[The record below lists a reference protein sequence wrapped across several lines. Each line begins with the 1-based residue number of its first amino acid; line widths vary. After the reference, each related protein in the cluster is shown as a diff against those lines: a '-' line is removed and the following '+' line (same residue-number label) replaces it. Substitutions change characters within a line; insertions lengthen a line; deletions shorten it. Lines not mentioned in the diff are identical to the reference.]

1 VKRTAWLCA
10 SFLALGAPQ
19 TAWTQSTNLSDL
31 ERVAPAATGDAVAT
45 GAATAW
51 RALWTVPAAAPALHG
66 VIIGLEQNEFGSVT
80 TMLGAARFRLGVL
93 WQLQFAQAQVSGV
106 IDPELLAQYPELATL
121 RVMARFVSVDGVHTL
136 GRTTV
141 SAGLR
146 QEYDEL
152 LGVRGSGATA
162 RSSVRLRVG
171 SRTALAGAFD
181 RALSSSLGTPADGR
195 VQLAVSQ
202 DVVTRAGRLQLD
214 AGARMGRLR
223 QSEISET
230 EFALGA
236 TLSIQDVMSINA
248 TAGSDRL
255 SQSPWTW
262 RGALG
267 VSIALGSV
275 GAHFRYGFKPDG
287 RGASR
292 AVAITYT
299 ERDTAHPNYSATNR

>member
-1 VKRTAWLCA
+1 VRRTAWLFA
-10 SFLALGAPQ
+10 SLLALGAPK

-45 GAATAW
+45 GAASAW
-51 RALWTVPAAAPALHG
+51 RSLWTVPAAAPALHG
-66 VIIGLEQNEFGSVT
+66 VMIGFEQNAFGSVT
-80 TMLGAARFRLGVL
+80 TVLGAARFRLGVL
-93 WQLQFAQAQVSGV
+93 WQLQYAQAQVSGV

-121 RVMARFVSVDGVHTL
+121 RVMARFVSLDGVHTL

-146 QEYDEL
+146 EESDEL
-152 LGVRGSGATA
+152 LGVSASGVTA
-162 RSSVRLRVG
+162 RSSVRLRLG
-171 SRTALAGAFD
+171 YRTAIAGVFD
-181 RALSSSLGTPADGR
+181 RALSSGLGTPADGR
-195 VQLAVSQ
+195 VQIAVSQ
-202 DVVTRAGRLQLD
+202 DVVTGAGRLQLD

-230 EFALGA
+230 EYALGA
-236 TLSIQDVMSINA
+236 TLSIQDIMSINA

-255 SQSPWTW
+255 SQGPWTW
-262 RGALG
+262 RAALG

-292 AVAITYT
+292 AMAFTYT
-299 ERDTAHPNYSATNR
+299 RRDPATGLPR

>member
-1 VKRTAWLCA
+1 MRRTAWLFA
-10 SFLALGAPQ
+10 SFLALGAPK

-45 GAATAW
+45 GAASAW
-51 RALWTVPAAAPALHG
+51 RSLWTVPAAAPALHG
-66 VIIGLEQNEFGSVT
+66 VMIGFEQNAFGSVT
-80 TMLGAARFRLGVL
+80 TVLGAARFRLGVL
-93 WQLQFAQAQVSGV
+93 WQLQYAQAQVSGV
-106 IDPELLAQYPELATL
+106 IDPDLLAQYPELATL
-121 RVMARFVSVDGVHTL
+121 RVMARFVSLDGVHTV

-146 QEYDEL
+146 EESDEL
-152 LGVRGSGATA
+152 LGVSASGVTA
-162 RSSVRLRVG
+162 RSSVRLRLG
-171 SRTALAGAFD
+171 HRTAIAGVFN
-181 RALSSSLGTPADGR
+181 RALSSGLGTPADGR
-195 VQLAVSQ
+195 VQIAVSQ
-202 DVVTRAGRLQLD
+202 DVVTGAGRLQLD

-230 EFALGA
+230 EYALGA
-236 TLSIQDVMSINA
+236 TLSIQDIMSINA

-255 SQSPWTW
+255 SQGPWTW
-262 RGALG
+262 RAALG

-292 AVAITYT
+292 AMAVTYT
-299 ERDTAHPNYSATNR
+299 RRDLTGNLPR

>member
-1 VKRTAWLCA
+1 MRRTAWLYA
-10 SFLALGAPQ
+10 SFLALGAPH
-19 TAWTQSTNLSDL
+19 TVWAQSTNLTDL
-31 ERVAPAATGDAVAT
+31 ERAAPAATGDAVAT
-45 GAATAW
+45 GAASAW
-51 RALWTVPAAAPALHG
+51 RALWTVPAAAPSLHG
-66 VIIGLEQNEFGSVT
+66 VIIGFEENEFGSVT

-106 IDPELLAQYPELATL
+106 IDPDLLAQYPELATL
-121 RVMARFVSVDGVHTL
+121 RVMARFVSVDGLHTVA
-136 GRTTV
+136 RTTV

-146 QEYDEL
+146 QEYDDL
-152 LGVRGSGATA
+152 LGVHASGVTA

-171 SRTALAGAFD
+171 HRTAIAGAFD
-181 RALSSSLGTPADGR
+181 RAMSSSLGTPAAGR
-195 VQLAVSQ
+195 VQIAVSQ

-214 AGARMGRLR
+214 AGARLGRLR

-230 EFALGA
+230 EYAVGA
-236 TLSIQDVMSINA
+236 TLSIQDIMSINA

-255 SQSPWTW
+255 SQRPGTW
-262 RGALG
+262 RAALG

-292 AVAITYT
+292 AMAFTYT
-299 ERDTAHPNYSATNR
+299 RRDPATGLPR

>member
-1 VKRTAWLCA
+1 MRRTAWLFA
-10 SFLALGAPQ
+10 SFLALGAPH
-19 TAWTQSTNLSDL
+19 AVCAQSTNLTDL

-45 GAATAW
+45 GAASAW

-66 VIIGLEQNEFGSVT
+66 VLIGFEQNEFGSVT

-106 IDPELLAQYPELATL
+106 IDPDLLAQYPELATL
-121 RVMARFVSVDGVHTL
+121 RVMARFVSLDGVHTV

-146 QEYDEL
+146 EESDEL
-152 LGVRGSGATA
+152 LGVSASGVTA
-162 RSSVRLRVG
+162 RSSVRLRLG
-171 SRTALAGAFD
+171 YRTAIAGVFD
-181 RALSSSLGTPADGR
+181 RALPSGLGTPADGR
-195 VQLAVSQ
+195 VQIAVSQ
-202 DVVTRAGRLQLD
+202 DVVTGAGRLQLD

-230 EFALGA
+230 EYGLGA
-236 TLSIQDVMSINA
+236 TLSIQDIMSINA
-248 TAGSDRL
+248 AAGSDRL
-255 SQSPWTW
+255 SQGPWTW
-262 RGALG
+262 RAALG

-292 AVAITYT
+292 AMAFTYT
-299 ERDTAHPNYSATNR
+299 RREPGTLPR